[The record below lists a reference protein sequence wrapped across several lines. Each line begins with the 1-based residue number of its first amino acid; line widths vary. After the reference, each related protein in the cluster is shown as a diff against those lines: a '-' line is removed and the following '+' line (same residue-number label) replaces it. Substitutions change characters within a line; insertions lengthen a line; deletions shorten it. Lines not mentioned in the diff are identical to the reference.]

1 MRKEGLD
8 LLLEYIFWSF
18 PLLRCTEIVDKYQ
31 LHCCKQKHTPLKTG
45 FGSETQWKR
54 LILNQQSFSKS
65 LLSILMQEHIWEGKT
80 LKAAHRL
87 CWQHFRQDSTSSLCD
102 CYRSD
107 STNADPCFKG
117 CICQELK
124 LLQNTSFEL
133 SETVKSTHIICIAAM
148 KY

>member
-31 LHCCKQKHTPLKTG
+31 LHYCKQKHTPLKTG
-45 FGSETQWKR
+45 FGSKTQWKG

-80 LKAAHRL
+80 LKAARRL
-87 CWQHFRQDSTSSLCD
+87 CWQHFRQDSTSRLC
-102 CYRSD
+102 CRSD
-107 STNADPCFKG
+107 STSADSCFKG
-117 CICQELK
+117 CIYQELK
-124 LLQNTSFEL
+124 LLQYTSFEL